1 MKPVPFETP
10 IPYLL
15 LRSLLI
21 DRPEDRVRAELIHRV
36 LTQEDIKAI

>member
-21 DRPEDRVRAELIHRV
+21 DRPEDRARAELIHRV
-36 LTQEDIKAI
+36 LTKEDIKAI